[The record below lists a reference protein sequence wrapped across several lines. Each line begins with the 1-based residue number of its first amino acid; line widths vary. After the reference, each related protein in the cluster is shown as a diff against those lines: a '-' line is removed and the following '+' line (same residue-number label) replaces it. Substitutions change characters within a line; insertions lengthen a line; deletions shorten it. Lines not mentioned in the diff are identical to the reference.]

1 LCDAIKTFHFPLT
14 KKKKYGK
21 KSTGET
27 KYGGKKS
34 TGGKKVREKKAR
46 GKKYRKKDVT
56 SGHVTDVTS
65 GHAQWPDPP
74 QMLLE
79 LSPYTT
85 RLACSTE
92 ITK

>member
-1 LCDAIKTFHFPLT
+1 MCDAIKTFHFPLT
-14 KKKKYGK
+14 KKKKY
-21 KSTGET
+21 
-27 KYGGKKS
+27 GKKS